1 MDRWISE
8 NRLAIMFKFIIKI
21 QPLGLM
27 YGSAGAFLSPEN
39 LVGRSGAKFPP
50 DAPALSGLFFSANK
64 DKPFISHEELRDK
77 LHIAGPFWAM
87 ADSPEYFYVPMPR
100 HKVIHPETSD
110 QWIINSSYKW
120 CLKSKDGNQD
130 SDEEEVSNQVES
142 EYRWLKID
150 YWDDEPE
157 DILQARSANP
167 PSVAEKCWEYVSML
181 HPQMQKEQRHVL
193 PEKGLFLE
201 NAVQM
206 HDETCLVYLSTYELP
221 DGWYQFG
228 GEGHMVEISSIP
240 LEEGSPILKYLR
252 IPIQKTFALITP
264 AVWGSHQFSYRYP
277 KYPDFARDYNKIKLL
292 TDKAVPY
299 RYRMGYRD
307 PDKADNPRA
316 TRLSRGRYAVP
327 AGSVYVLKEP
337 LNKSWEDFPEAWFP
351 EKGLLKK
358 FGCGLCLPIEEKE
371 LMTNV

>member
-1 MDRWISE
+1 MAGRTSE
-8 NRLAIMFKFIIKI
+8 SGMATMFRFLIKI

-50 DAPALSGLFFSANK
+50 DAPTLSGLFFSTNN
-64 DKPFISHEELRDK
+64 DKSFITHEELRDK

-100 HKVIHPETSD
+100 HKVIQPETTD
-110 QWIINSSYKW
+110 EWLINSSRKW
-120 CLKSKDGNQD
+120 CLKSKDGNADTDQ
-130 SDEEEVSNQVES
+130 EEPPKTVES

-157 DILQARSANP
+157 DIWQARSAKP
-167 PSVAEKCWEYVSML
+167 PSVAEQSWEYVSML
-181 HPQMQKEQRHVL
+181 HPQMQKEQRCVL

-206 HDETCLVYLSTYELP
+206 HDETCLVYLSTYALP

-228 GEGHMVEISSIP
+228 GEGHMVEVSSIR
-240 LEEGSPILKYLR
+240 LEDDSPILERLR
-252 IPIQKTFALITP
+252 TPIRKTFALITP
-264 AVWGSHQFSYRYP
+264 AVWGSHQFSHRYP
-277 KYPDFARDYNKIKLL
+277 KYPDFAQDYNRIRML

-307 PDKADNPRA
+307 QTKENHPRV

-327 AGSVYVLKEP
+327 AGSVYVLKKA
-337 LNKSWEDFPEAWFP
+337 LDKSWNDFPEAWFP

-358 FGCGLCLPIEEKE
+358 FGCGLCLPIK
-371 LMTNV
+371 VQGVDD

>member
-1 MDRWISE
+1 
-8 NRLAIMFKFIIKI
+8 MFKFIIKI

-50 DAPALSGLFFSANK
+50 DAATLSGLFFSANK
-64 DKPFISHEELRDK
+64 DKSFTTHEELRDK
-77 LHIAGPFWAM
+77 LYIAGPFWAM
-87 ADSPEYFYVPMPR
+87 ADSAEYFYVPTPR
-100 HKVIHPETSD
+100 HKVIHQDETD
-110 QWIINSSYKW
+110 EWFIKSYKW
-120 CLKSKDGNQD
+120 CLRSKEPED
-130 SDEEEVSNQVES
+130 SDQKIDKKESEKADS

-167 PSVAEKCWEYVSML
+167 PSVAEKSWEYLSML
-181 HPQMQKEQRHVL
+181 HPQMKEEERHVL

-206 HDETCLVYLSTYELP
+206 KDETCLVYLSTYALP

-228 GEGHMVEISSIP
+228 GESHIVEISSI
-240 LEEGSPILKYLR
+240 LLKDNNPILERLR
-252 IPIQKTFALITP
+252 TPIGRAFALITP
-264 AVWGSHQFSYRYP
+264 GVWGSNHLSHRYP
-277 KYPDFARDYNKIKLL
+277 KHPAFSQDCNKIKLL
-292 TDKAVPY
+292 TERAVPY

-307 PDKADNPRA
+307 AEKEDHPRV

-327 AGSVYVLKEP
+327 AGTVYVLKEP
-337 LNKSWEDFPEAWFP
+337 LNRPWWDFPKDWFP

-358 FGCGLCLPIEEKE
+358 FGCGLCLPIK
-371 LMTNV
+371 VKGVDD